1 MGCSLSDDGDAEL
14 DKPAWGRR
22 ALFVGGYQMADLDEV
37 SSQIGEL
44 IAMTRSTQN
53 QVGTLFGKY
62 DSMKEEQLEQR
73 GAIKLLGAQSS
84 ENKHGLVNAQMK
96 VAAIEKT
103 VDEAKNKGKGFA
115 IALGLLGGGGGMAG
129 FAAAFKGLFGGN

>member
-1 MGCSLSDDGDAEL
+1 
-14 DKPAWGRR
+14 
-22 ALFVGGYQMADLDEV
+22 MADLDEV